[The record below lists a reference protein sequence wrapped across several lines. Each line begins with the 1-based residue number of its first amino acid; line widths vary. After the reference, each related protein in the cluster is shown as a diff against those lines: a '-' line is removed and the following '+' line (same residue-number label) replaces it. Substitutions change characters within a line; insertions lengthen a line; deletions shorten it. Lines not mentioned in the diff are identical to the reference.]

1 MLAVDAF
8 FSALFLFRFF
18 VPQNLHFISLS
29 LHLSTSAPRS
39 SGNTLSIPQAP
50 FHSYPHSPFPSL
62 TIGLFSLPATGSP
75 RKEQNKFITTKKFPT
90 THHRCSRELNRLI
103 ITCAS
108 CRCVHFFA
116 SISCFVP
123 QHSIPAHTLTH
134 PHQHPAL

>member
-1 MLAVDAF
+1 MHAF
-8 FSALFLFRFF
+8 QLYFRSGFSYLKTSTSFRFHIIYP
-18 VPQNLHFISLS
+18 PQHPAAAGILFPFRKLHFI
-29 LHLSTSAPRS
+29 P
-39 SGNTLSIPQAP
+39 IPTAL
-50 FHSYPHSPFPSL
+50 FPSL
-62 TIGLFSLPATGSP
+62 TSGMFLLPAAGSP

-90 THHRCSRELNRLI
+90 THHRCSRELNIWI

-123 QHSIPAHTLTH
+123 QHSISAHTLTH